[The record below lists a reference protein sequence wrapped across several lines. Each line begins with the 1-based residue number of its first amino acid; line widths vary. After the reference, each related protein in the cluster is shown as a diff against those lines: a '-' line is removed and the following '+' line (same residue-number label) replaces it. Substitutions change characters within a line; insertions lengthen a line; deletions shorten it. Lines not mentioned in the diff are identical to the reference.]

1 MTGRTAKAEKH
12 PAKAKGAQ
20 NVISG
25 DKETQN
31 VGSLFWRTF
40 SGDGFLL
47 LMGAGHQYCTTF
59 MASME
64 FFLPSPGNVLLGAFP
79 KVGARF
85 FRLSLSLNQS
95 CRRCTWTAVQVGAN
109 RRSALLPLVS
119 GGRPVSGIKGL
130 FSWHYF
136 QRDWWLYSSARR
148 CVHMNLVTNH
158 DITLGTLCWINHSMC
173 RWSQP
178 HSNWKNQNCF
188 PRSHSCRSTAS
199 SRVYKYLQITGLGSL
214 YRLRID
220 AMVKRDIR

>member
-158 DITLGTLCWINHSMC
+158 DITLGTLC
-173 RWSQP
+173 
-178 HSNWKNQNCF
+178 
-188 PRSHSCRSTAS
+188 
-199 SRVYKYLQITGLGSL
+199 
-214 YRLRID
+214 
-220 AMVKRDIR
+220 